1 MGSTNVISKVNAD
14 SRVSERS
21 PLSTYDSVITLVVT
35 LGIVLDWAPSYFLH
49 INAGVYSFTKFVVT
63 PLILLDMIVRLPTYL
78 RSKAPFY
85 GLIYLIA
92 FLIGVGGGYTIGTIS
107 WQRFFELMPTVP
119 ILLFYLKR
127 RTRAEVQL
135 VLKYAFYASLLI
147 PISLVLA
154 KLGVLKPSQVEVLNV
169 GGERM
174 TRIWAGAESSTAGLY
189 LLFPAVMLGGLTI
202 RKKAGGASWLGD
214 VVVGAVI
221 LLGLVGALLT
231 GQRAAVILYA
241 LCLILS
247 MVMNVRGGKNK
258 RFAHLAVVLIIL
270 ALSGFVLARQMKE
283 VSGTSVHR
291 IVTMNQ
297 QGGSNLTGRMAF
309 YKTIYRDLTT
319 RPQLIAPGDQE
330 MRRKYG
336 EGPHLILGEAYYDGG
351 LLFMIVLFW
360 GIVIGG
366 VRSWKEWKADKRS
379 GPIPTGGML
388 FLLWFGFFVY
398 LSIDPGLHT
407 RLVYVILG
415 LCFGRETRHAARL
428 ISEKP
433 ARGAIPYAAK

>member
-1 MGSTNVISKVNAD
+1 
-14 SRVSERS
+14 
-21 PLSTYDSVITLVVT
+21 
-35 LGIVLDWAPSYFLH
+35 
-49 INAGVYSFTKFVVT
+49 
-63 PLILLDMIVRLPTYL
+63 MIVRLPTYL

-174 TRIWAGAESSTAGLY
+174 TRIWARSRVEHRWSL
-189 LLFPAVMLGGLTI
+189 PAVS
-202 RKKAGGASWLGD
+202 RCHAGGPHDQKESRRRQLARRRCRGSRYPSRSRRSP
-214 VVVGAVI
+214 A
-221 LLGLVGALLT
+221 T